1 MTTAVVGVG
10 SHHNDN
16 GSKSMVDQGEQEG
29 MREEGLV
36 HSNEGQGLAC
46 TNRGEGGRTDVNKRP
61 SR

>member
-10 SHHNDN
+10 SRHDN
-16 GSKSMVDQGEQEG
+16 NSSRSMVDQREQDG
-29 MREEGLV
+29 MREEGLA

-46 TNRGEGGRTDVNKRP
+46 TNKGEGGRADVNERP